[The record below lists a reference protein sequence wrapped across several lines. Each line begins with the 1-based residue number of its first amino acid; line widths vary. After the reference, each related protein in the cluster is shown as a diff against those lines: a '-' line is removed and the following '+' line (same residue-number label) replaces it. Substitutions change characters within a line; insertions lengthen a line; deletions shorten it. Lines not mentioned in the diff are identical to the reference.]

1 MCVTVYNNY
10 YFSNGSF
17 DQAQQPDTQEYAYDE
32 VEDGQQQQ
40 QQQQEYYE
48 ESDEEEEDGMWQQ
61 QQQQYQYQQ
70 QQIQR

>member
-17 DQAQQPDTQEYAYDE
+17 DPSQQPDTQGYAYDE
-32 VEDGQQQQ
+32 VEDGG

-48 ESDEEEEDGMWQQ
+48 ESEEEDDGMWQQQQ

>member
-1 MCVTVYNNY
+1 MTSCVTVYNNY

-17 DQAQQPDTQEYAYDE
+17 DQGQQPDTQEYAYHE
-32 VEDGQQQQ
+32 VEDG
-40 QQQQEYYE
+40 QQQEYYE
-48 ESDEEEEDGMWQQ
+48 ESEEEDDGVWQQ